1 MQPPGVDQSLRRP
14 HCAGRE
20 KFLGEVHKW
29 VDEKGGQILQQLR
42 RLGASP
48 DWSRQAYTMSPQLSA
63 AVLDAFLR
71 MHASGLIYRDN
82 RLVNWD
88 TRLQSA
94 VSDIEV
100 KSLQTPSKLPPFTEP
115 GRKAMHTC
123 GHPGA
128 LHAPQSALSPP
139 RGDSMAAD
147 SLHVSEVAKGKGN
160 CAQRTCWYTSQA
172 DDAARADRV
181 S

>member
-1 MQPPGVDQSLRRP
+1 MVAERTDCARFLQPAVLDWNMRLQL
-14 HCAGRE
+14 CAGRE

-63 AVLDAFLR
+63 AVLEAFLR
-71 MHASGLIYRDN
+71 MHAAGLIYRDN

-100 KSLQTPSKLPPFTEP
+100 LRLPSLLGAVILCIDRLGS
-115 GRKAMHTC
+115 HDTC
-123 GHPGA
+123 GKPATIHA
-128 LHAPQSALSPP
+128 LLPVLSFLQ
-139 RGDSMAAD
+139 RLHNG
-147 SLHVSEVAKGKGN
+147 SLFTACTRSS
-160 CAQRTCWYTSQA
+160 QRL
-172 DDAARADRV
+172 
-181 S
+181 

>member
-1 MQPPGVDQSLRRP
+1 MRRGAVSQSLRLRL
-14 HCAGRE
+14 CAGRE
-20 KFLGEVHKW
+20 KFLGEVHEW

-63 AVLDAFLR
+63 AVLEAFLR
-71 MHASGLIYRDN
+71 MHAAGLIYRDN

-100 KSLQTPSKLPPFTEP
+100 RLP
-115 GRKAMHTC
+115 R
-123 GHPGA
+123 
-128 LHAPQSALSPP
+128 PP
-139 RGDSMAAD
+139 RGRHPS
-147 SLHVSEVAKGKGN
+147 
-160 CAQRTCWYTSQA
+160 W
-172 DDAARADRV
+172 
-181 S
+181 

>member
-1 MQPPGVDQSLRRP
+1 MGLRL
-14 HCAGRE
+14 CAGRE

-48 DWSRQAYTMSPQLSA
+48 DWGRQAYTMSPQLSA
-63 AVLDAFLR
+63 AVLEAFLR
-71 MHASGLIYRDN
+71 MHAAGLIYRDN

-100 KSLQTPSKLPPFTEP
+100 QHLPGLLGPATLSLDDAPGSLVMRGHAGIAHAPSIILSSLQ
-115 GRKAMHTC
+115 
-123 GHPGA
+123 GHN
-128 LHAPQSALSPP
+128 
-139 RGDSMAAD
+139 MAID
-147 SLHVSEVAKGKGN
+147 LLHVSE
-160 CAQRTCWYTSQA
+160 
-172 DDAARADRV
+172 AARGCGNYV
-181 S
+181 

>member
-1 MQPPGVDQSLRRP
+1 MRLCPKRPSGLLKGQVAHASCKAAVVERSLRLRL
-14 HCAGRE
+14 CAGRE

-48 DWSRQAYTMSPQLSA
+48 DWGRQAYTMSPQLSA
-63 AVLDAFLR
+63 AVLEAFLR
-71 MHASGLIYRDN
+71 MHAAGLIYRDN

-100 KSLQTPSKLPPFTEP
+100 LRLPCLLRPAMLSLDDGQE
-115 GRKAMHTC
+115 
-123 GHPGA
+123 
-128 LHAPQSALSPP
+128 ALSCV
-139 RGDSMAAD
+139 DT
-147 SLHVSEVAKGKGN
+147 L
-160 CAQRTCWYTSQA
+160 
-172 DDAARADRV
+172 
-181 S
+181 

>member
-1 MQPPGVDQSLRRP
+1 MQGSAFGQRLRRP
-14 HCAGRE
+14 RCAGRE
-20 KFLGEVHKW
+20 KFLGEVHRW

-63 AVLDAFLR
+63 AVLEAFLR
-71 MHASGLIYRDN
+71 MHAGGLIYRDN

-100 KSLQTPSKLPPFTEP
+100 QCLPSLLCAAILNSTGPKSHATFRHS
-115 GRKAMHTC
+115 GV
-123 GHPGA
+123 
-128 LHAPQSALSPP
+128 LHALSTVLSSL
-139 RGDSMAAD
+139 RDDGIAAE
-147 SLHVSEVAKGKGN
+147 SLHVSEVAKDSGN
-160 CAQRTCWYTSQA
+160 CAWRTCWYTS
-172 DDAARADRV
+172 
-181 S
+181 